1 MSGRHGKGAI
11 IILVFAVLF
20 GAAACACWYVLSKT
34 DFLGSV
40 VYSTVS
46 DAVSKQLNVKL
57 DSSPLKGNPITGLS
71 GSNVSLSRS
80 GDKLVTVKNLD
91 IKLSLPSLMK
101 GSPRIG
107 KLTVEGLSS
116 DIESLNKLVPK
127 TSSDKPV
134 DIPINKVVFKDC
146 RIATQLG
153 VLEFGDSTL
162 KLKGS
167 QWFNIDAQGRIKDVA
182 TFAAKGIVRKENK
195 IWIADGLSVKLDNGT
210 AHINGAVYP
219 SPDVTVDTK
228 EINISKIAALFPE
241 VRSYGVRGILT
252 ASVKLKGTGR
262 NMQVKGKALLKDALI
277 HGMPLKKLTAY
288 VDYDK
293 GLLKAKIDSSRIFK
307 SMLSGTVTFDGRG
320 KKKFLDLD
328 AKAQNLRFADWTKE
342 FGSELGGMK
351 TLPHGEISSM
361 TAKVKGPLDALVGS
375 VKIGPSSVGYSKYE
389 LTNLQG
395 TATFGGQPKGVVDLS
410 ALHKGRKLTLAGTVS
425 FAKNI
430 PTDLKFTSDG
440 FSLEEVADAVPAFK
454 KLNAR
459 GTVNVK
465 AAVNGYVNKWDLR
478 ADLSSKAITMKTIG
492 TINSLTASGAYSFKN
507 GSFVLKGVSAVWN
520 GARATASGRTDTMKR
535 GTGISFK
542 GTLTN
547 AQTEKFWNV
556 FEFMK
561 VLKLKTVV
569 NGTWQAGGTLKDP
582 VASAVLNTPGG
593 KMFDLKINS
602 FSSGLRYK
610 SGIITAEPMKMTA
623 AGGSALA
630 RCTVDLGGAKTKWNV
645 TGNLTSVDLTAFNGL
660 LAISED
666 ITGPATGTMSL
677 YNDGSGFK
685 WKAHIAKC
693 HGLWRGFHVDSL
705 SGDVAGDTHK
715 MSLSGI
721 KVSMF
726 MGSAMLKGTVT
737 LAPAGKPAAD
747 TLLDLSVTA
756 SNMHLF
762 EILRRHMS
770 ALRGVQGLIGGKV
783 TVRGKAGDPHFYS
796 NGLIAPF
803 RYRGLLLPMLD
814 YNVEGNLHRVHVVSV
829 SARLHSGSIKGSGFI
844 YEKGGQWYANAK
856 ASGREVDLQQIGRYL
871 PDKFRSGFG
880 GIADID
886 LKGSGPI
893 NKFSGGGTFTAK
905 TMKVMNID
913 FTDVTAPFF
922 LDDGYAVVEDMK
934 ANSNNGKVSGGIA
947 CDIGKSYWGANLT
960 VASADVGPILNGLK
974 PDLKGK
980 ITGTTDLKIKIEG
993 ETGRLSTVKGGGV
1006 IFLNNGEISGFKAVE
1021 AAKKYTK
1028 GKPIRYRKAQA
1039 SFRFDEG
1046 IFVLLPGSEAMAP
1059 AGDTVYRYIMLD
1071 GMMGKKG
1078 ELTMMTMGKVNV
1090 RALNAMLGGLQGF
1103 VAVGSDYAS
1112 KGTIETKDIVQNLLG
1127 GLISGYAKN
1136 SFRFFTM
1143 RIGGNIDKPTFND
1156 LKIDKDSNKQ
1166 IGDSAIPK
1174 SPGDPE
1180 DKDFQNGNF
1189 TIRLK
1194 FEIPVGP
1201 GWRGGDGDLGG
1212 QFLQQTFKNILSNV
1226 NF

>member
-1 MSGRHGKGAI
+1 MKRQGRGAI
-11 IILVFAVLF
+11 IILVLAVLL
-20 GAAACACWYVLSKT
+20 GAAAGACWYVLSKT
-34 DFLGSV
+34 DFLGDV
-40 VYSTVS
+40 VYSAVS
-46 DAVSKQLNVKL
+46 DAVSKQLNVQLKT
-57 DSSPLKGNPITGLS
+57 SPLKGNPITGLS

-80 GDKLVTVKNLD
+80 GDQLVTVKNLD
-91 IKLSLPSLMK
+91 IKLSLPSLLK

-146 RIATQLG
+146 RIATQFG

-167 QWFNIDAQGRIKDVA
+167 QWFNIDAHGRIKDVA

-195 IWIADGLSVKLDNGT
+195 IWIADGLSIKLDKGT
-210 AHINGAVYP
+210 ARINGAVYP

-228 EINISKIAALFPE
+228 ELNISKIAALFPE
-241 VRSYGVRGILT
+241 VHRYGVRGILT

-262 NMQVKGKALLKDALI
+262 NMQVKGSASLKDALI
-277 HGMPLKKLTAY
+277 HGVPLQNVSAN

-293 GLLKAKIDSSRIFK
+293 GLLKAKMDSGKIFK
-307 SMLSGTVTFDGRG
+307 SMLSGTVVFDGRG

-328 AKAQNLRFADWTKE
+328 AKAKNLRFADWTKE

-361 TAKVKGPLDALVGS
+361 TAKVKGPLNALVGS

-395 TATFGGQPKGVVDLS
+395 TATFGGRPKGTVDIS
-410 ALHKGRKLTLAGTVS
+410 AYHKGRKLTLNGTVS
-425 FAKNI
+425 FAKDI

-440 FSLEEVADAVPAFK
+440 FSLEEIEDAVPAFK
-454 KLNAR
+454 KFSAR

-478 ADLSSKAITMKTIG
+478 ADISSSAITMKTVG
-492 TINSLTASGAYSFKN
+492 TINALSASGAYSFKD
-507 GSFVLKGVSAVWN
+507 GSFALKNASAVWN
-520 GARATASGRTDTMKR
+520 GARATAAGRTDTMKR
-535 GTGISFK
+535 GTGLSFS
-542 GTLTN
+542 GTLSN

-561 VLKLKTVV
+561 VLKLRTTV
-569 NGTWQAGGTLKDP
+569 NGKWLAGGTLKDP
-582 VASAVLNTPGG
+582 VASATLDTPGG
-593 KMFDLKINS
+593 RMFDLKINS

-610 SGIITAEPMKMTA
+610 SGILTAEPMKMTA

-630 RCTVDLGGAKTKWNV
+630 KCTVDLLSTKTKWDV

-660 LAISED
+660 LSVSED
-666 ITGPATGTMSL
+666 IIGPATGTMKL

-685 WKAHIAKC
+685 WKANIAKC

-705 SGDVAGDTHK
+705 SGDVTGDTQK
-715 MSLSGI
+715 I
-721 KVSMF
+721 KLDKIRVSMF
-726 MGSAMLKGTVT
+726 QGSAAINGTVT
-737 LAPAGKPAAD
+737 LAPAGKPATD

-756 SNMHLF
+756 NQMYLF

-783 TVRGKAGDPHFYS
+783 TVRGKAADPHFYA

-803 RYRGLLLPMLD
+803 RFRGLLLPMLD
-814 YNVEGNLHRVHVVSV
+814 YNVEGNLHRVHISSV
-829 SARLHSGSIKGSGFI
+829 SARLRSGTIKGSGFI

-856 ASGREVDLQQIGRYL
+856 AAGRGVDLQQIGRYL

-880 GIADID
+880 GEADID
-886 LKGSGPI
+886 MRGEGPL
-893 NKFSGGGTFTAK
+893 NKFSGSGTFTSKA
-905 TMKVMNID
+905 MKVMNIE
-913 FTDVTAPFF
+913 FQNVNAPFF
-922 LDDGYAVVEDMK
+922 LDDGYAVVEDMT
-934 ANSNNGKVSGGIA
+934 ATSNNGKLSGGIA
-947 CDIGKSYWGANLT
+947 CDINKSYWGANLT
-960 VASADVGPILNGLK
+960 VASADIEPAVRQFR
-974 PDLKGK
+974 PDLKGR
-980 ITGTTDLKIKIEG
+980 ITGTGDMKIKVEG
-993 ETGRLSTVKGGGV
+993 ETGRISTIKGGGV
-1006 IFLNNGEISGFKAVE
+1006 VFLNNGELSGFKAVE

-1059 AGDTVYRYIMLD
+1059 AGDTVYRYVMLD
-1071 GMMGKKG
+1071 GIMGKKG
-1078 ELTMMTMGKVNV
+1078 ELSMTAMGKVNV

-1103 VAVGSDYAS
+1103 VTVGSELTS
-1112 KGTIETKDIVQNLLG
+1112 KGSIETKDIVQNLVG
-1127 GLISGYAKN
+1127 GLISGYTRN

-1143 RIGGNIDKPTFND
+1143 NIKGSLDKPAFGN
-1156 LKIDKDSNKQ
+1156 LKIDRDANKS

-1201 GWRGGDGDLGG
+1201 GWRRDNGDVGG
-1212 QFLQQTFKNILSNV
+1212 QFLQQTFENILSNV